1 MDRMKVM
8 TDMWTERHL
17 KEKAVEYGRR
27 TDAEA
32 SALWTDKR
40 AIAERAF
47 LAGAMYVIRN
57 TRI

>member
-1 MDRMKVM
+1 MKVM

-17 KEKAVEYGRR
+17 EEKAVEYGRR